1 MPGTEDNR
9 HQAMVHG
16 LRELVVQL
24 NLFGSEFARLHGL
37 HATDV
42 RALIALLDAARAG
55 TIATPGWLGRQL
67 GLNSASTTALV
78 DRLEKSGL
86 ISRERDAQ
94 DRRRVRLQVTESAER
109 LGWDFFGPPLIGRA
123 VGVLD
128 SFSPPSRSPRSTN
141 SSHACGPW
149 SRMSARPQRHR
160 PVNVVT
166 GRAAPCRRNISRSR
180 SLH

>member
-109 LGWDFFGPPLIGRA
+109 LGWDFFGPLIGRA

-128 SFSPPSRSPRSTN
+128 SFSPEQI
-141 SSHACGPW
+141 AAIDEFL
-149 SRMSARPQRHR
+149 SRMRT
-160 PVNVVT
+160 VVENVRET
-166 GRAAPCRRNISRSR
+166 TAAPTQ
-180 SLH
+180 